1 MIMRIIHAKIYP
13 ISGPV
18 VEDGFVDIVKD
29 KIAAVGP
36 MGSLPALEAGEVI
49 DAQGAML
56 LPGFIDSHTHIG
68 ICEDS
73 LGFEGDDI
81 NEQTDPCTPQ
91 LRAIDAVNPLDF
103 CFTEAMHA
111 GVTSVVTGPGSANPI
126 GGQLLAMK
134 TYGRFVDDMVI
145 KAPAAMKFALGEN
158 PKTVYHEKN
167 ETPTTRMA
175 TAAIIREQLAKTQEY
190 IEKKK
195 RARREGELWE
205 FDAKLEALEPL
216 FTQGLPVHIHAHRA
230 DDICTA
236 MRIAEEFHLNY
247 AVIHC
252 TQGHKIAD
260 VLAARHVAAMSGPL
274 ISERCKPE
282 LHDLTPATPGIL
294 HRAGVRLSIIT
305 DHPVIPIQYLPICA
319 GLAVREGLPYEEALR
334 AITLTPA
341 EICGVSNRVGSIEPG
356 KDADLVLFDCDPL
369 TIAAKPALVMGGG
382 AVLYRAE

>member
-175 TAAIIREQLAKTQEY
+175 TAAITQMKMY
-190 IEKKK
+190 
-195 RARREGELWE
+195 L
-205 FDAKLEALEPL
+205 
-216 FTQGLPVHIHAHRA
+216 
-230 DDICTA
+230 
-236 MRIAEEFHLNY
+236 
-247 AVIHC
+247 
-252 TQGHKIAD
+252 KI
-260 VLAARHVAAMSGPL
+260 
-274 ISERCKPE
+274 
-282 LHDLTPATPGIL
+282 
-294 HRAGVRLSIIT
+294 
-305 DHPVIPIQYLPICA
+305 
-319 GLAVREGLPYEEALR
+319 
-334 AITLTPA
+334 
-341 EICGVSNRVGSIEPG
+341 
-356 KDADLVLFDCDPL
+356 
-369 TIAAKPALVMGGG
+369 
-382 AVLYRAE
+382 

>member
-1 MIMRIIHAKIYP
+1 MRIIHAKIYP

-18 VEDGFVDIVKD
+18 VEDGFVDTLKGKIV
-29 KIAAVGP
+29 AAGP
-36 MGSLPALEAGEVI
+36 MEELPKLSVGEVI
-49 DAQGAML
+49 DARGARL

-91 LRAIDAVNPLDF
+91 LRALDAVNPLDY
-103 CFTEAMHA
+103 CFEEAVRA

-126 GGQLLAMK
+126 GGQLIAMK
-134 TYGRFVDDMVI
+134 TYGRFIDDMVI
-145 KAPAAMKFALGEN
+145 KAPVAMKFALGEN
-158 PKTVYHEKN
+158 PKSVYHEKN

-175 TAAIIREQLAKTQEY
+175 TAALIREQLAKTREY

-195 RARREGELWE
+195 RAQEEGELCE

-216 FTQGLPVHIHAHRA
+216 FTKGLPIHIHAHRA

-236 MRIAEEFHLNY
+236 MRIAEEFSLNY
-247 AVIHC
+247 AVVHC

-260 VLAARHVAAMSGPL
+260 ALAKRHVAAMSGPL

-282 LHDLTPATPGIL
+282 LHE
-294 HRAGVRLSIIT
+294 
-305 DHPVIPIQYLPICA
+305 PICA
-319 GLAVREGLPYEEALR
+319 GLAVREGLPYEAALR

-341 EICGVSNRVGSIEPG
+341 EICGISSRVGSIEPG
-356 KDADLVLFDCDPL
+356 KDADFSLFPCDPL
-369 TIAAKPALVMGGG
+369 TIAAKPALVVGGG
-382 AVLYRAE
+382 EILYQA